1 MIKIQNS
8 NNNREK
14 RQTKSWTKK
23 EIQFIL
29 IAREC
34 QFPTKQLAL
43 FFKVSINAI
52 EKLKQRVQDKLID
65 EDILYHLS
73 SVSKKIE
80 NFYKKYGKDE
90 IIKWHNTISKKRL
103 KQINIKPYNQD
114 KISNKTIFDEG
125 KEKKKINKKKS
136 DINFSGGKV
145 DD

>member
-8 NNNREK
+8 SNNREK

-43 FFKVSINAI
+43 FFQVSVNAI

-73 SVSKKIE
+73 SVSKKVE
-80 NFYKKYGKDE
+80 SFYKKYGKDKA
-90 IIKWHNTISKKRL
+90 IKWYNTISGKRV
-103 KQINIKPYNQD
+103 KQINIKPYNQC
-114 KISNKTIFDEG
+114 KISNKMIFD
-125 KEKKKINKKKS
+125 
-136 DINFSGGKV
+136 DGKV
-145 DD
+145 PRKDK